1 MKTAND
7 ADPHRLPRP
16 EQLDTL
22 TQDQLVAC
30 VLHLA
35 MEVSVLRERLATHE
49 VLLGEA
55 GVMTRDQVEAYAPEG
70 EEAARR
76 AAERNA
82 LIAAI
87 IGKLS

>member
-35 MEVSVLRERLATHE
+35 MEVSVLRERLGTHE
-49 VLLGEA
+49 TLLEAA
-55 GVMTRDQVEAYAPEG
+55 GVLTRDQVDTHVPEG
-70 EEAARR
+70 DDAARR
-76 AAERNA
+76 SAERNA
-82 LIAAI
+82 LIANI
-87 IGKLS
+87 IDKLR